1 MPTRIVKDH
10 GLKVGAILEALE
22 MDGVT
27 RTARSFFEVV
37 GLQGDGKVNIQA
49 LETGYL
55 GLHKEVPVIGSN
67 YGPIETKAV
76 REDCNQLE
84 LGRYVATKYARAY
97 VRT

>member
-55 GLHKEVPVIGSN
+55 GLHMEVPVVGSN
-67 YGPIETKAV
+67 YGPVMTKAI
-76 REDCNQLE
+76 RADLKDDA
-84 LGRYVATKYARAY
+84 GFYATVKPMVRAY
-97 VRT
+97 VY

>member
-10 GLKVGAILEALE
+10 GLKVGTVLEASN
-22 MDGVT
+22 MDSVT

-76 REDCNQLE
+76 REDSEQLE
-84 LGRYVATKYARAY
+84 FGQYVATKYARAY
-97 VRT
+97 VRS